1 MGGKIRSAI
10 SNGQLGALN
19 WRDTC
24 CLVGF
29 GSARDDADQASAFDA
44 KYEAGL
50 APRAAWRR
58 PPSAMRRP
66 IRGLA
71 PVGRSTT
78 SRRSNWLADR
88 QSLS

>member
-10 SNGQLGALN
+10 SNGQLGRSISGTLAALSASAA
-19 WRDTC
+19 
-24 CLVGF
+24 LVMMPTK
-29 GSARDDADQASAFDA
+29 QSAFDA

-66 IRGLA
+66 IRGPGSGRAFDDQPAFKLA
-71 PVGRSTT
+71 R
-78 SRRSNWLADR
+78 
-88 QSLS
+88 